1 MGKEISKHG
10 KSIVAKLAMAG
21 LAAVGVGTVVYLMQ
35 RSQGESSSGSLMEE
49 TPFSSLQAEELAVDH
64 LSRSGLENW
73 GCESTGDRILARPT
87 AAVLVKFHITGCP
100 QDINVHTHLI
110 QLVVDEERHAVVQGR
125 LVSFSTMSARLRDAF
140 GGADY
145 IFLEGSTQTE

>member
-1 MGKEISKHG
+1 MGKEFSKQE
-10 KSIVAKLAMAG
+10 KSTAIKLAMAG
-21 LAAVGVGTVVYLMQ
+21 LAAVGLGTAAYLVW
-35 RSQGESSSGSLMEE
+35 RFHDESSNSGTMEE

-64 LSRSGLENW
+64 LSLSGLENW

-100 QDINVHTHLI
+100 QDLNVNTHLI
-110 QLVVDEERHAVVQGR
+110 QLVVDEKRHAVVQGR
-125 LVSFSTMSARLRDAF
+125 LVRFSTMSASLRDGF

-145 IFLEGSTQTE
+145 ISLEGNT